1 MDSEW
6 SIVKQYLYVSFRA
19 VSFNASDN
27 SFSMQIAE
35 GEALGK
41 AGVQKEVDGRRKE
54 GSTWGTRY
62 PVTSYLINQ
71 TLRSRIFS

>member
-6 SIVKQYLYVSFRA
+6 SMVKQYLYVSFCA

-35 GEALGK
+35 GEALRK
-41 AGVQKEVDGRRKE
+41 ASVQKEVDGRRKE
-54 GSTWGTRY
+54 GTRY

-71 TLRSRIFS
+71 TLRSRILAELS

>member
-1 MDSEW
+1 M
-6 SIVKQYLYVSFRA
+6 VKQYLYVPFCA
-19 VSFNASDN
+19 VFFNASDN

-35 GEALGK
+35 GEALRK
-41 AGVQKEVDGRRKE
+41 AGVQKEVDGCRKE

-71 TLRSRIFS
+71 TLRSRILAELS